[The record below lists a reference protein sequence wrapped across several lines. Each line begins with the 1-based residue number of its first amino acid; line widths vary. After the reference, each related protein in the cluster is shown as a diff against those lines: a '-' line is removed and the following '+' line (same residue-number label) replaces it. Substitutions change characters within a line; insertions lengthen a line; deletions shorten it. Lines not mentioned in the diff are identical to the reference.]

1 MSRTR
6 TYVTKETPEGVKVED
21 ITEVEEPVMES
32 VEEREP
38 EPETEQKSEFIGG
51 IVINCSRLRVRR
63 YPELDANVICEIDAG
78 AHVAIDNDES
88 TEDFYKVC
96 TETGI
101 DGYCMKKFIKI
112 D

>member
-32 VEEREP
+32 VEEQEP
-38 EPETEQKSEFIGG
+38 EQKSEPIVG
-51 IVINCSRLRVRR
+51 IVSECSRLRVRN

-78 AHVAIDNDES
+78 TQVIIDPVES
-88 TEDFYKVC
+88 TEEFYKVC
-96 TETGI
+96 TEAGI
-101 DGYCMKKFIKI
+101 DGYCMKRFIKV

>member
-21 ITEVEEPVMES
+21 ITEVEEPVIES
-32 VEEREP
+32 VEEP
-38 EPETEQKSEFIGG
+38 DPETKQESESIVG
-51 IVINCSRLRVRR
+51 IVSECSRLRVRS

-78 AHVAIDNDES
+78 AQVVIDNAES

>member
-32 VEEREP
+32 VEEQEQEP
-38 EPETEQKSEFIGG
+38 EPEPELITG
-51 IVINCSRLRVRR
+51 IVSDCSRLRVRN
-63 YPELDANVICEIDAG
+63 YPGLDANVICEIDAG
-78 AHVAIDNDES
+78 AQVVIDNTES
-88 TEDFYKVC
+88 TEEFYKVC
-96 TETGI
+96 TEAGI
-101 DGYCMKKFIKI
+101 DGYCMKRFIKV